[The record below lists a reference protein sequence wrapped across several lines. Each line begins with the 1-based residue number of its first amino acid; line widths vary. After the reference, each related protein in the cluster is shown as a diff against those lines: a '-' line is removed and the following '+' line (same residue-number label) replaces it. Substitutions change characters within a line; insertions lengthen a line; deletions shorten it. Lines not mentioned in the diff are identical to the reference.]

1 MGAALLLLD
10 FTHLWWTLNEEFF
23 LTMRYFP
30 LLQLLAV
37 IGLSS
42 CVQGP
47 HGFQSSQLTAPA
59 KVSVSTSPV
68 KFATTP
74 SSPVPQISAPRVI
87 VVDYASGRVLYE
99 KNSRERCAVAS
110 TQKLMTALCVMDHGS
125 LSRRFSIHKSDTWVV
140 PTKLGILPGEV
151 YSRRSLLG
159 ALLVKS
165 GNDVARAL
173 ARSVAGSEA
182 NFSKVMNQ
190 KARSLGMR
198 DSHFL
203 NPHGLTASGQ
213 YSTARDMAICG
224 RAAFNSSTLRGIMDT
239 QTYTFRYDNGRSKKL
254 NNTNKVLKTVNYCNG
269 MKTGTTRASGRC
281 LVSSGTLN
289 GQSAIVVVL
298 GATSKNVWSD
308 SEKLL
313 RWALERPRA
322 D

>member
-1 MGAALLLLD
+1 
-10 FTHLWWTLNEEFF
+10 
-23 LTMRYFP
+23 MRYSSF
-30 LLQLLAV
+30 LQLLSLL
-37 IGLSS
+37 GLSS

-47 HGFQSSQLTAPA
+47 HSFQSSQLTTHAPVPV
-59 KVSVSTSPV
+59 VSPSSSL
-68 KFATTP
+68 ATTP
-74 SSPVPQISAPRVI
+74 SLPAPQIGAPRAI

-110 TQKLMTALCVMDHGS
+110 TQKLMTALCVMDHGN
-125 LSRRFSIHKSDTWVV
+125 LSHRFSVHKSDTWVV

-151 YSRRSLLG
+151 YSRRTLLG

-190 KARSLGMR
+190 KARSLGMQ

-224 RAAFNSSTLRGIMDT
+224 RAAFQSSTLRGIMDT
-239 QTYTFRYDNGRSKKL
+239 KTYTFRFANGRSKKL
-254 NNTNKVLKTVNYCNG
+254 ENTNKVLKTVNYCNG

-281 LVSSGTLN
+281 LVSSGSLN
-289 GQSAIVVVL
+289 GRSAIVVIL
-298 GATSKNVWSD
+298 GASTKNVWSD

-313 RWALERPRA
+313 RWALERPVA

>member
-1 MGAALLLLD
+1 ME
-10 FTHLWWTLNEEFF
+10 FEESFF
-23 LTMRYFP
+23 LTMRYSS
-30 LLQLLAV
+30 LLQLLSL

-47 HGFQSSQLTAPA
+47 HSFQSSQLT
-59 KVSVSTSPV
+59 THSPV
-68 KFATTP
+68 PVATPSSSLATTP
-74 SSPVPQISAPRVI
+74 SLPAPQIGAPRAI

-125 LSRRFSIHKSDTWVV
+125 LSHRFSVHKSDTWVV

-151 YSRRSLLG
+151 YSRRTLLG

-190 KARSLGMR
+190 KARSLGMQ

-224 RAAFNSSTLRGIMDT
+224 RAAFQSSTLRGIMDT
-239 QTYTFRYDNGRSKKL
+239 KTYTFRFANGRSKKL
-254 NNTNKVLKTVNYCNG
+254 ENTNKVLKTVNYCNG

-281 LVSSGTLN
+281 LVSSGSLN
-289 GQSAIVVVL
+289 GRSAIVVIL
-298 GATSKNVWSD
+298 GASTKNVWSD

-313 RWALERPRA
+313 RWALERPVA

>member
-1 MGAALLLLD
+1 
-10 FTHLWWTLNEEFF
+10 
-23 LTMRYFP
+23 MRYSS
-30 LLQLLAV
+30 LLQLFAIL
-37 IGLSS
+37 GLSS
-42 CVQGP
+42 CVHGPQGL
-47 HGFQSSQLTAPA
+47 QSSQLTTHTR
-59 KVSVSTSPV
+59 VPV
-68 KFATTP
+68 ATP
-74 SSPVPQISAPRVI
+74 SANFTATPSVPAPQIGAPRAI
-87 VVDYASGRVLYE
+87 VVDYATGSVLYE

-125 LSRRFSIHKSDTWVV
+125 LSHRFSIHKSDTWVV
-140 PTKLGILPGEV
+140 PTKLGIVPGEV
-151 YSRRSLLG
+151 YSRRYLLG

-190 KARSLGMR
+190 KARSLGMQ

-224 RAAFNSSTLRGIMDT
+224 RAAFHSSTLRGIMDT
-239 QTYTFRYDNGRSKKL
+239 RTYTFRFANGRSKKL
-254 NNTNKVLKTVNYCNG
+254 DNTNKVLKTVNYCNG

-289 GQSAIVVVL
+289 GRSAIVVIL
-298 GATSKNVWSD
+298 GATSKNVWPD

-313 RWALERPRA
+313 RWALERPIA